1 MTRCEPLACNVRSI
15 CNGNDVNGGKIPNNK
30 KLKYS
35 FLRYDNKKEDNGKI
49 RRCHS
54 VVIIN
59 DRAHVL
65 NLWTTFLSLEIS
77 FR

>member
-1 MTRCEPLACNVRSI
+1 MTRCEALACNVGSI
-15 CNGNDVNGGKIPNNK
+15 CNGNDVNVRKIPNNK
-30 KLKYS
+30 KTVIQ
-35 FLRYDNKKEDNGKI
+35 FLRHDNKIEDDEKI
-49 RRCHS
+49 RRCDS